1 MDIILTELYDVIQES
16 VENETGKTVFSL
28 GSCWLHILHDDFRDG
43 CNAAKYNIE
52 DSFSCLRCLFMDAP
66 ARREDFT
73 KVKGVH
79 NFALGFLGNV
89 SVAERAPSVSPN
101 LQMYVHAIKAK
112 KKLSGPAKKQFKEFE
127 CILQGK
133 LITARLNFF
142 ILISREVG
150 PLLKIYQTEKPMTAF
165 MCYDLSSLIRCLM

>member
-1 MDIILTELYDVIQES
+1 MISEMVVMLLIGTLQIACPVCDVFLRIPLPGE
-16 VENETGKTVFSL
+16 KTL
-28 GSCWLHILHDDFRDG
+28 Q
-43 CNAAKYNIE
+43 K
-52 DSFSCLRCLFMDAP
+52 LR
-66 ARREDFT
+66 
-73 KVKGVH
+73 GVH